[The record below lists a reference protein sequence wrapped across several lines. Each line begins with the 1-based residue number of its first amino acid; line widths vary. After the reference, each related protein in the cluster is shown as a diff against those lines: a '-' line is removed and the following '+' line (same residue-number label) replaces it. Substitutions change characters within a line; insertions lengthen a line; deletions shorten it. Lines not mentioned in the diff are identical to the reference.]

1 MQLDGK
7 VCVVTGAG
15 QGIGRATAIEMTRQG
30 AKVVVSD
37 VNDGPGNG
45 TVELV
50 RAAGGEAVYAHADVR
65 SNDDVT
71 ALMEVAVGTFGR
83 LDVLHNNAGV
93 HESAFTT
100 ETASDRLP
108 EEIWDTVYEINLKG
122 VWRCSRAAVPHLRA
136 AGGGSIVNAGST
148 GSLVAY
154 PGNAA
159 YGASK
164 HAIIGLT
171 KNMAVDLAQDAI
183 RVNCY
188 CPASINTP
196 MFEQFVEAADDKEAL
211 LSALTATHL
220 IRRLGRPE
228 EVAKLVCF
236 LASDDASFITGGAYL
251 IDGGS
256 LAWRGSN

>member
-15 QGIGRATAIEMTRQG
+15 QGIGRATAVEMARQG

-37 VNDGPGNG
+37 VDDELGSV

-50 RAAGGEAVYAHADVR
+50 SGLGGEAAYAHADVR

-71 ALMEVAVGTFGR
+71 ALMEVAVSTFGR

-93 HESAFTT
+93 HESAFTA
-100 ETASDRLP
+100 ETLSDRLP

-148 GSLVAY
+148 GSLTGY

-164 HAIIGLT
+164 HAVIGLT
-171 KNMAVDLAQDAI
+171 KNMAVDLAPDAI

-196 MFEQFVEAADDKEAL
+196 MFEKYVDAAEDKEAV

-220 IRRLGRPE
+220 IRRLGAPE

-236 LASDDASFITGGAYL
+236 LASDDASFITGGVYP

>member
-15 QGIGRATAIEMTRQG
+15 QGIGRATAIEMARQG
-30 AKVVVSD
+30 ARVVVSD
-37 VNDGPGNG
+37 VVDDLGNL

-50 RAAGGEAVYAHADVR
+50 RGLGGEAAYAHADVR

-71 ALMEVAVGTFGR
+71 ALMEAAIGTFGR

-93 HESAFTT
+93 HESAFTA
-100 ETASDRLP
+100 ETLSDRLP

-122 VWRCSRAAVPHLRA
+122 VWRCSRAAVPYLRA

-148 GSLVAY
+148 GSLTGY

-159 YGASK
+159 YGATK
-164 HAIIGLT
+164 HAVIGLT
-171 KNMAVDLAQDAI
+171 KNMAVDLAPDAI

-196 MFEQFVEAADDKEAL
+196 MFENYVDAAEDKEAV

-220 IRRLGRPE
+220 IRRLGAPE

-236 LASDDASFITGGAYL
+236 LASDDASFITGGVYP